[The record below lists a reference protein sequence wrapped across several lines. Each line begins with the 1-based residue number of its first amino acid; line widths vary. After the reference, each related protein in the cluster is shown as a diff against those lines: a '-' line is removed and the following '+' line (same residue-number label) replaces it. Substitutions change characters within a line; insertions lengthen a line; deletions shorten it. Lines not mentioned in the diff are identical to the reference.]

1 MRKSP
6 SRRYLVP
13 AGLCALLLGLA
24 APAVATTARQA
35 APAGPARTSAARPAI
50 PRPDAPHSTA
60 IVSGLTGAA
69 ARKAD
74 PPVSAAR
81 RFAELNAASRRVAA
95 AKARPSAPARAP
107 SAASAPDVSSW
118 SGAFHGYWG
127 TFPSQTIYGAQA
139 TQSLNPGVTFSSTDS
154 DYIYSPTL
162 DPSGIG
168 CIEITTIYDGGGDYV
183 GAWDW
188 CASSPGFAKTAA
200 VDSVFLATYSTT
212 VNGQPYYTVQDVQTD
227 PTTNS
232 WTAYLYN
239 YTTDEWDTFYTSA
252 STSPLG
258 ASGGGW
264 DMNEVYTNYNPAT
277 GEGGYCTDTAGALWA
292 STGLMYQ
299 LSSGGAWT
307 PATTANSGM
316 NLAYPTGADMGC
328 NAVGYALPTANG
340 DWRISNATHAADA
353 IIGTGS
359 GKCVDTPDS
368 DFANDTR
375 EQIYTCNGTGAQSW
389 TYNSS
394 GELTV
399 DGGQY
404 CLDARGYGTTNGTVV
419 QLWACRGTTNQQ
431 WSFSLNGSIVG
442 IGSGKCLN
450 VTGYGTTDRSP
461 LQLWTCLGT
470 TNDQWSWAS

>member
-1 MRKSP
+1 MRKSR

-13 AGLCALLLGLA
+13 AGLCALLLALA
-24 APAVATTARQA
+24 APAVATTAHQA
-35 APAGPARTSAARPAI
+35 APAGTAATRPAV
-50 PRPDAPHSTA
+50 PDPNAPHSKTT
-60 IVSGLTGAA
+60 VPGVTGAA

-74 PPVSAAR
+74 PPISAAR
-81 RFAELNAASRRVAA
+81 RFAELNTAGRRAAP
-95 AKARPSAPARAP
+95 AKARPSAPP
-107 SAASAPDVSSW
+107 SATGAAAAPALPSW
-118 SGAFHGYWG
+118 SGTFHGYWG

-139 TQSLNPGVTFSSTDS
+139 TQSLNPGVAFSSADS
-154 DYIYSPTL
+154 DYVYSPTL

-168 CIEITTIYDGGGDYV
+168 CIEISTIYDGGGDYV

-188 CASSPGFAKTAA
+188 CAASPGFAKTVA
-200 VDSVFLATYSTT
+200 VDPTFLATYSTT
-212 VNGQPYYTVQDVQTD
+212 VGGQPYYTVQDVQTD
-227 PTTNS
+227 PTANS

-239 YTTDEWDTFYTSA
+239 YTTSEWDPFYTSA
-252 STSPLG
+252 STTPL
-258 ASGGGW
+258 SNVGGGW
-264 DMNEVYTNYNPAT
+264 DMNEVYTTYNATT
-277 GEGGYCTDTAGALWA
+277 GEGGYCTDTSGTTWA
-292 STGLMYQ
+292 TTGLMYQ
-299 LSSGGAWT
+299 LSSGGTWT
-307 PATTANSGM
+307 PATTANSGV

-328 NAVGYALPTANG
+328 AATGYALPTANG
-340 DWRISNATHAADA
+340 TWQVSNAPHAAGA
-353 IIGTGS
+353 IVGTGS
-359 GKCVDTPDS
+359 GKCVDTAGS
-368 DFANDTR
+368 NFADGTK

-442 IGSGKCLN
+442 IGSGRCLN
-450 VTGYGTTDRSP
+450 VTGYGTTDGTP